1 MRQLITRI
9 DDDLHARL
17 KARAAADGRS
27 VNSLVEEVLKR
38 EVPTLSRR
46 EQLRQRMR
54 ELGVLAEVPEPTG
67 PVMSRDEVIESLRGD
82 AGKAFLDALEDDR
95 ADR

>member
-27 VNSLVEEVLKR
+27 VNSLVREVLER
-38 EVPTLSRR
+38 ELPVLNRQ
-46 EQLRQRMR
+46 EQLRARMK
-54 ELGVLAEVPEPTG
+54 ELGVLAEVPTSAT
-67 PVMSRDEVIESLRGD
+67 PVLSLDEAIELMRGD
-82 AGKAFLDALEDDR
+82 AGRAVIEALE
-95 ADR
+95 ADRDHR